1 MHRVYTTNVVNL
13 VNGILYITYIYCQ
26 WESKLI
32 HLSNISPI
40 YTALPTNPTS
50 FAICVVRV
58 RVFKAHVALVT
69 ANFARHI
76 AELLLAVRAGLG
88 VQHSVTDYFPRLQVL
103 DLSVHQVLLRQ
114 NDSY

>member
-1 MHRVYTTNVVNL
+1 MSRTNL
-13 VNGILYITYIYCQ
+13 LTQLTNGVFQHKCTFCQ
-26 WESKLI
+26 LESKLI

-50 FAICVVRV
+50 FVICVVRV
-58 RVFKAHVALVT
+58 RVFKAHVALVA

-76 AELLLAVRAGLG
+76 AKLLLAVRAGLG
-88 VQHSVTDYFPRLQVL
+88 VQHGVAEYFPRLQVL